1 MGLCIYPTA
10 ALVSQKDLNITFDKF
25 LNGNFDSLI
34 PIIKYPHP
42 IQRALKISDEGKLS
56 YVFKDFEKS
65 RTQDLDK
72 AYYDSGQFYWFKTDK
87 ILKKKSLIMNN
98 TGYWLVSNENFQD
111 IDNLDDWKKAEVKY
125 KKNKK

>member
-1 MGLCIYPTA
+1 M
-10 ALVSQKDLNITFDKF
+10 
-25 LNGNFDSLI
+25 
-34 PIIKYPHP
+34 
-42 IQRALKISDEGKLS
+42 S